1 MEDVEKVREAIGGVE
16 IPDARI
22 RVLKSECLFS
32 FDSPLSENG
41 LFTSL
46 STFQS
51 VGYDYLDL
59 YLRKTGS
66 RLYLQTK
73 LVRRRKDQQDE
84 GDNGPTMTQNST
96 GGVKLQLKDDVFDET
111 TSFSIFLMPER
122 ISIPFSNER
131 LPEIVRAAASAVI
144 AAPENDLVADAGGAD
159 WEETRQESKYAK
171 NLIQLDNGIRISP
184 DPSSWR
190 CQDSGKTENLWLNL
204 STGYIGSGRKNWD
217 GTGGSGA
224 ALKHFEET
232 GKMYPLCVKLGTITS
247 HGADVFSYAEDE
259 NDMVADPLL
268 AEHLAHWGINMQI
281 MEKTDRTMS
290 EMEVDLNQSFEFK
303 HILEGDETLEPVTGA
318 GLVGLENLGNSC
330 YMNSVLQ
337 VMFSAPELERRYFG
351 SANLLF
357 ASSQENP
364 EEDLITQLAKV
375 AVALSSNRYLDKS
388 VADKNLEGLFP
399 RPRPRMFKS
408 LIGRNH
414 PEFSTGGQQDAME
427 FYQHLLDQILK
438 AERVGSSRWSEDSG
452 LTSDLFKLELE
463 ERLEDTQSKQVQYR
477 KRSDN
482 VLPIFI
488 TTDAAVN
495 KEVVEEYEMRK
506 QKRAKLL
513 ETGAADDQEEIEP
526 VQLQVPFEA
535 CLKHFFRQREIA
547 DFTSPVTEKKGTAL
561 TSLRISSFP
570 KYLVL
575 QMMRFQFAEDWT
587 PVKLDVLV
595 EAPERLEL
603 EPYRGAGI
611 QEGELE
617 LPENTASAPPAIVP
631 DAAIVAQLTEMG
643 FSENGAKR
651 AAVATKN
658 AGTEEGMNWVLE
670 HMNDADFNNPI
681 VEQATPEVPLKPA
694 IDQEHVSNLEAM
706 GFTAIQAEAA
716 LGATDGNIERAADWL
731 FSRMDNLDQAIAELK
746 NSDQEAQEQSSEQD
760 ANGLSDGKGSY
771 ELVGFISHIG
781 KHTQVGHYVA
791 HVKKSGKWILYNDD
805 HVAVTKNPPRD
816 LGYLYMYRRVD

>member
-1 MEDVEKVREAIGGVE
+1 MEDVEKVREAIGGVK
-16 IPDARI
+16 IPDPGT

-59 YLRKTGS
+59 YFRKTGS

-73 LVRRRKDQQDE
+73 LVRRRKEKQDE
-84 GDNGPTMTQNST
+84 GDNGPTISQKST
-96 GGVKLQLKDDVFDET
+96 GGMKLQLREDIFDET

-122 ISIPFSNER
+122 ISIPLSDES
-131 LPEIVRAAASAVI
+131 LPEIVRVSASAVV

-159 WEETRQESKYAK
+159 WEEKRQESKYAK
-171 NLIQLDNGIRISP
+171 DLIQLDNGIRILP

-190 CQDSGKTENLWLNL
+190 CQDSGMTENLWLNL

-232 GKMYPLCVKLGTITS
+232 GKRYPLCVKLGTITA

-259 NDMVADPLL
+259 NDMVTDPFL

-281 MEKTDRTMS
+281 LEKTEKTMS
-290 EMEVDLNQSFEFK
+290 EMEMDLNQSFEFK
-303 HILEGDETLEPVTGA
+303 HILEGDETLEPVTGP
-318 GLVGLENLGNSC
+318 GLVGLVNLGNSC

-337 VMFSAPELERRYFG
+337 VMFSVPELASRYFG

-357 ASSQENP
+357 ENSQENP
-364 EEDLITQLAKV
+364 EDDLISQLAKV
-375 AVALSSNRYLDKS
+375 AVALSSDRYLDKS

-399 RPRPRMFKS
+399 RPRPRMFKN

-427 FYQHLLDQILK
+427 FYQHLLDQIFK
-438 AERVGSSRWSEDSG
+438 AERVGSSRWNEDPG

-495 KEVVEEYEMRK
+495 KEVFEEYEMRK
-506 QKRAKLL
+506 LKRAKLL
-513 ETGAADDQEEIEP
+513 ETGAAEDQEELEP

-535 CLKHFFRQREIA
+535 CLKHFFREREIA
-547 DFTSPVTEKKGTAL
+547 DFTSPVTKEKGTAL
-561 TSLRISSFP
+561 TSLRISRFP
-570 KYLVL
+570 KYLVV

-595 EAPERLEL
+595 ETPERLEL
-603 EPYRGAGI
+603 EQYRGAGI
-611 QEGELE
+611 QEGELA
-617 LPENTASAPPAIVP
+617 LPETAASAPPTIVP

-681 VEQATPEVPLKPA
+681 VEQATLEATFKQA
-694 IDQEHVSNLEAM
+694 INQEHVSNLEAM
-706 GFTAIQAEAA
+706 GFTAMQAEAA

-731 FSRMDNLDQAIAELK
+731 FSRMDNLDQAIAEMK
-746 NSDQEAQEQSSEQD
+746 NSDQQAQEQSAEEH
-760 ANGLSDGKGSY
+760 ANGLLDGKGSY

-791 HVKKSGKWILYNDD
+791 HVKKSGKW
-805 HVAVTKNPPRD
+805 
-816 LGYLYMYRRVD
+816 